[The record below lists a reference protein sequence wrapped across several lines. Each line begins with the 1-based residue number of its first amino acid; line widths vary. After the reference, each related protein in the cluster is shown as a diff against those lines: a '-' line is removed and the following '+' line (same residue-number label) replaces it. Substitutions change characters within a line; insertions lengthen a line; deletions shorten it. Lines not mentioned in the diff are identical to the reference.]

1 MENVL
6 SCAAVLARPGHHWPQ
21 SWCVRCEV
29 WRLKIWR
36 SQLGVVLL
44 IFMIYC
50 QSPAFI
56 LSSDT
61 NWSAQIN
68 YSDTFNFQNTKKWKW
83 SLPCL
88 NTSSSARLSGHQWTV
103 SWKMNTDHGDQI
115 FSVGGCKY
123 MLSSLLLSF
132 YLHISHIN
140 SLQTF
145 TPLHITILT
154 LQYGTITSH
163 DQAIHWQ
170 SPIPFHSWI
179 TLPTDSCCRRC
190 WWNGFSVKSWNVT
203 TVMSGLQTRED

>member
-1 MENVL
+1 MTNWWQIQWRMFSVVPQ
-6 SCAAVLARPGHHWPQ
+6 CWPPGHHWPQ

-56 LSSDT
+56 ISSDT

-88 NTSSSARLSGHQWTV
+88 NTSSCARLSGHQWTV

-115 FSVGGCKY
+115 F
-123 MLSSLLLSF
+123 LSGAVNICYHHPSCTPFIWTSHISTLYRLLLLF
-132 YLHISHIN
+132 ISP
-140 SLQTF
+140 S
-145 TPLHITILT
+145 
-154 LQYGTITSH
+154 
-163 DQAIHWQ
+163 
-170 SPIPFHSWI
+170 
-179 TLPTDSCCRRC
+179 
-190 WWNGFSVKSWNVT
+190 
-203 TVMSGLQTRED
+203 

>member
-1 MENVL
+1 MSQYALIAPSIQIAGNVITRNRKSVVNLSVAEHFHDQLMADPMENVL

-61 NWSAQIN
+61 NWSTQIN

-88 NTSSSARLSGHQWTV
+88 NTSSCARLSGHQWTV

-115 FSVGGCKY
+115 FSVGG
-123 MLSSLLLSF
+123 L
-132 YLHISHIN
+132 
-140 SLQTF
+140 
-145 TPLHITILT
+145 
-154 LQYGTITSH
+154 
-163 DQAIHWQ
+163 
-170 SPIPFHSWI
+170 
-179 TLPTDSCCRRC
+179 
-190 WWNGFSVKSWNVT
+190 
-203 TVMSGLQTRED
+203 